1 MAPAT
6 PPGAGQQQVLMPVL
20 LALVVLLLVG
30 GGYLVLTV
38 SDLKSQVSDL
48 KGQTQADSERLQQ
61 VAGQIKVTDDAEK
74 QLALRLDAQAK
85 ADPVAIAK
93 TVQPSVWTIATE
105 RMLGS
110 GWVVRS
116 DATSSTFV
124 TNFHVVADAVANGSN
139 AVKVFQDQGAQLD
152 GVVGLYDANADLAVV
167 VVPGQLPVLTLS
179 KETPAP
185 GAPVLVVG
193 SPLGLGGSVTT
204 GSISAVRDLDGINY
218 IQFSA
223 PISPGNS
230 GGPLVNAAGEV
241 VGVTVAKVIGAG
253 AEGIGLAIP
262 VSQVCDRLKFC
273 P

>member
-1 MAPAT
+1 
-6 PPGAGQQQVLMPVL
+6 MPVL

-110 GWVVRS
+110 GWVVSRMPRRRPS
-116 DATSSTFV
+116 SPTSTSS
-124 TNFHVVADAVANGSN
+124 
-139 AVKVFQDQGAQLD
+139 
-152 GVVGLYDANADLAVV
+152 
-167 VVPGQLPVLTLS
+167 P
-179 KETPAP
+179 TP
-185 GAPVLVVG
+185 
-193 SPLGLGGSVTT
+193 SPT
-204 GSISAVRDLDGINY
+204 GR
-218 IQFSA
+218 
-223 PISPGNS
+223 
-230 GGPLVNAAGEV
+230 
-241 VGVTVAKVIGAG
+241 T
-253 AEGIGLAIP
+253 
-262 VSQVCDRLKFC
+262 R
-273 P
+273 